1 MFHEEN
7 RMSEDNI
14 ISALKG
20 GRVVAEIQAIYSLR
34 ETDKI
39 LYGKLLPL
47 LLSEDHTQIIPSEDF
62 ESFVQLVGKAPLL
75 DMQLLQIALRELRA
89 DGFAVLGCNISS
101 DSLSEPMAW
110 QAIAHLLNENAACAN
125 RLVLEIVETCPLGNI
140 VTLKTRI
147 EELKK
152 CGVRVA
158 IDSFG
163 AGFISPLDLMEL
175 KVDIIKFDEEII
187 RKAIRMAPG
196 LNPVEHLVSF
206 ARSSA
211 PTIVMNGIDTE
222 DSKKFAIH
230 SGATHGT
237 GTFFSS
243 NVLLS
248 KQGEG
253 EERENEVVLH

>member
-7 RMSEDNI
+7 LMSQDNI
-14 ISALKG
+14 ISALKE
-20 GRVVAEIQAIYSLR
+20 GRVVAEIQAIYSLG

-39 LYGKLLPL
+39 LYGKLRPL
-47 LLSEDHTQIIPSEDF
+47 LLSEDHTQIIPSEGF
-62 ESFVQLVGKAPLL
+62 ESFVQLFGKAPLL
-75 DMQLLQIALRELRA
+75 DMQLLQIAFRELRS
-89 DGFAVLGCNISS
+89 DDFAVLGCNISS

-110 QAIAHLLNENAACAN
+110 QAIANLLNENASCAD
-125 RLVLEIVETCPLGNI
+125 RLILEIVETQPLGNI

-147 EELKK
+147 DELKK

-158 IDSFG
+158 IDGFG
-163 AGFISPLDLMEL
+163 GGFISALDLMEL
-175 KVDIIKFDEEII
+175 NVDIVKFDEEII
-187 RKAIRMAPG
+187 RKAIRMTPG

-206 ARSSA
+206 ARVSA

-222 DSKKFAIH
+222 ASKKLAIH
-230 SGATHGT
+230 SGATHGA

-253 EERENEVVLH
+253 EKSQNEVVLH